1 MTHPTRPAALDRQI
15 QTGGATVRL
24 LARSGPATRP
34 DLTTELA
41 ALHADL
47 FVAVT
52 GPGSAEAFAADL
64 PARAVRMDV
73 PAAGT
78 LRSVERLAERA
89 LAAGATRRSVV
100 LGVGGGRAAHT
111 AGLLAGLLFNGLRL
125 VQVPGTLAA
134 ACGPALSLRHTVGS
148 GVLGLWQ
155 APELV
160 FCPLDRLAAASAGPA
175 DLVEAVRAVLAVSP
189 AGYRPL
195 AAALRPEGG
204 YRPRELAAFLALCA
218 DARAAVTRDDPLE
231 RGPGRAL
238 GYGRTVGR
246 AIRLLAGGA
255 LGEGPSEGLGMLV
268 AARIAVRLGLLPA
281 EDEQA
286 HRDLLRRAGLPV
298 VLPPGVD
305 PAGLAAAVPV
315 AAARDG
321 EDGLVLL
328 TGLGRP
334 HTGRGSLLTGV
345 DDRALRA
352 GAEAVRPTGVP
363 HSRTSGVP
371 APAER

>member
-1 MTHPTRPAALDRQI
+1 M
-15 QTGGATVRL
+15 
-24 LARSGPATRP
+24 
-34 DLTTELA
+34 
-41 ALHADL
+41 
-47 FVAVT
+47 
-52 GPGSAEAFAADL
+52 
-64 PARAVRMDV
+64 
-73 PAAGT
+73 
-78 LRSVERLAERA
+78 
-89 LAAGATRRSVV
+89 
-100 LGVGGGRAAHT
+100 
-111 AGLLAGLLFNGLRL
+111 
-125 VQVPGTLAA
+125 
-134 ACGPALSLRHTVGS
+134 
-148 GVLGLWQ
+148 
-155 APELV
+155 
-160 FCPLDRLAAASAGPA
+160 
-175 DLVEAVRAVLAVSP
+175 LAVSP

-363 HSRTSGVP
+363 HSRTPALPASRPRPSADRAGTGRDGTPHPCTRDSGRPIVEAQHRTTHGRGASAMTTTHRTHRTDRTAVTSLHRGRAVDPGRVLTGPLLGVGLSWLEPDAELDLDADGVEHALYVTTGSGRAGGREVEVELAEGTGLTLPLGGSVTLAAGPAGLEYFHAVLAVP
-371 APAER
+371 RGAHR